1 MASAIE
7 AGVRRALAK
16 GDATDP
22 DFRVR
27 IYEASER
34 AILRVAEE
42 KQLSEAEVDRRRT
55 ELIAAVEAI
64 EAEYP
69 YVPPKE
75 SDEAEGPDA
84 AVPAEE
90 TLAEPAAT
98 AGEPAPEMQPEDR
111 AEDESSASEPASS
124 GGPTEDPGQPSIAA
138 DPTWSPGRNRAAGM
152 AAGRR
157 GRRIAI
163 AAIALLVLA
172 VIVAVIAW
180 YLSGATRTAQTTQR
194 AEPTGP
200 SIEDTIR
207 SASETPADT
216 SSEPG
221 PGTIVVFAGNSPDT
235 VTSAQGGRITTIKGP
250 DGRPGVHIEP
260 PPGQG
265 RDTFGLLLKPGVAD
279 QIAGQRTKFEIT
291 VGSPDG
297 QKREFAISCDFKGA
311 GDCGRQRFSTSQ
323 AQETF
328 LFEAQVPPAVSGGAS
343 LVVDP
348 AIGQDPGD
356 LNIFSLWAKPGG

>member
-42 KQLSEAEVDRRRT
+42 RQLSEAEVDRRRT
-55 ELIAAVEAI
+55 ELITAVEAI

-69 YVPPKE
+69 YVPPKASDEAGEPDADATPAEE
-75 SDEAEGPDA
+75 SLAEPAGPAGGQALEMPAEDEAEGEA
-84 AVPAEE
+84 AAD
-90 TLAEPAAT
+90 EPAAP
-98 AGEPAPEMQPEDR
+98 GETPDDDGR
-111 AEDESSASEPASS
+111 
-124 GGPTEDPGQPSIAA
+124 PSVAA
-138 DPTWSPGRNRAAGM
+138 DPAWSPARDQAAGM

-157 GRRIAI
+157 GRRIAVASI
-163 AAIALLVLA
+163 VLLVIA
-172 VIVAVIAW
+172 VFIAGVAW
-180 YLSGATRTAQTTQR
+180 YLSDTTQTAQRT
-194 AEPTGP
+194 EPAGP
-200 SIEDTIR
+200 TIEDTIR
-207 SASETPADT
+207 SASEAPADT

-221 PGTIVVFAGNSPDT
+221 PGTIVVFSGDSPDT
-235 VTSAQGGRITTIKGP
+235 VTSAQGGRITTIKGTG
-250 DGRPGVHIEP
+250 GRPGVHIEP

-265 RDTFGLLLKPGVAD
+265 KDTFGLLLKPGVVD
-279 QIAGQRTKFEIT
+279 QLSGQRTKFEIT

-311 GDCGRQRFSTSQ
+311 GDCGRQRFSTSL

-328 LFEAQVPPAVSGGAS
+328 LFEAQVPASVGGGAS
-343 LVVDP
+343 LVIDP

-356 LNIFSLWAKPGG
+356 LNIFSLWAKPGS